1 MRKGRAS
8 MNLFS
13 LRRKPTSL
21 DELTADPCQPSAH
34 DALCRECLMPS
45 VQRPYPVF
53 VRGQGSWLWDNEDR
67 VYLDFTQGGAANSL
81 GHSPSVL
88 IQAMAAQ
95 AQALINPGAGFYN
108 RSMLKLAERLCLST
122 GSDQTY
128 LLGSGSEA
136 CEAAIKLAR
145 KWGQLHRGGA
155 AHIITASNS
164 CHGRGF
170 AGLSA
175 SSSPSP
181 GNRFEPQLPGFSH
194 VPFND
199 LPALHAAVDAHT
211 VAIMLEPVQGEAGV
225 IPATEHYLK
234 GVERLCRE
242 LGILLILDEVQTGIG
257 RCGTLL
263 AEQVYGV
270 RADISVLGKG
280 LGGGVPLAALLARG
294 SACCFEVGE
303 LDGTHHGNALM
314 SSAGLAVLDTVL
326 EHGFLE
332 QVRETGLYLRDG
344 LVRLAN
350 RHGQGGV
357 RGHGLFWG
365 LSLADDAGQALVKAA
380 RYEGLLIS
388 APQSDCLRFTPAL
401 SVSKANIDDMLLRLA
416 RAFSRVRSAQLQCRK
431 GVAV

>member
-1 MRKGRAS
+1 
-8 MNLFS
+8 MNLFN
-13 LRRKPTSL
+13 LRRKPASL
-21 DELTADPCQPSAH
+21 DDLAADFCLPANADERSSE
-34 DALCRECLMPS
+34 RLMPS
-45 VQRPYPVF
+45 VQRPQPVF

-67 VYLDFTQGGAANSL
+67 AYLDFTQGAAANSL
-81 GHSPSVL
+81 GHSPSALVTAL
-88 IQAMAAQ
+88 AAQ
-95 AQALINPGAGFYN
+95 AQSLINPGSGFYN

-122 GSDQTY
+122 GSDQAY

-155 AHIITASNS
+155 AQIITASNS

-170 AGLSA
+170 AAMSA
-175 SSSPSP
+175 SASPNQS
-181 GNRFEPQLPGFSH
+181 NRFEPRLPGFSH

-211 VAIMLEPVQGEAGV
+211 VAIMLEPIQGEAGV

-270 RADISVLGKG
+270 RADITVLGKG

-294 SACCFEVGE
+294 KACCFEVGE

-314 SSAGLAVLDTVL
+314 SAAGLAVLDTVL

-332 QVRETGLYLRDG
+332 QVRDTGQYLREG
-344 LVRLAN
+344 LARLAH
-350 RHGQGGV
+350 RHAQGAL

-365 LSLADDAGQALVKAA
+365 LSLSDDSAQALVKAA
-380 RYEGLLIS
+380 RHEGLLLS
-388 APQSDCLRFTPAL
+388 APQPDCLRFTPAL
-401 SVSKANIDDMLLRLA
+401 TVSKANIDEMLLRLA
-416 RAFSRVRSAQLQCRK
+416 RAFSRVRTAQLQCRK